1 MGRNVAGRN
10 VAGRNVAWGET
21 SHGEKC
27 RREKR
32 RGEKCRPV
40 YSTVKDSLLKM
51 NPASGLLVL
60 SIVTLK
66 GAFKINELIKCN
78 KK

>member
-1 MGRNVAGRN
+1 MFL
-10 VAGRNVAWGET
+10 
-21 SHGEKC
+21 SL
-27 RREKR
+27 
-32 RGEKCRPV
+32 
-40 YSTVKDSLLKM
+40 YSTVEDSLLKM